1 MSFTSEV
8 KNEICLIDFTNIES
22 LVLLSAFVRNNGEFS
37 DSINLS
43 IENPKIVR
51 KIFSIFKDL
60 YEINPVIVQGKSLNF
75 NKKSYYNIIISEKVD
90 FILNDLNVYKDGKY
104 LDNVSSYFVDSD
116 DLMRVYLAGAF
127 LAVGSVNDPKK
138 SRYHLEF
145 LVNSLNEANY
155 IIDIFKHFDINAKV
169 IDRDKGYMVYVK
181 EAEKIGDF
189 LRLISV
195 NRAVMYYE
203 DIRIYRDHKNM
214 TNRLNNCE
222 QANVDKI
229 ISSSDKQIN
238 DINIIVDK
246 LGYDLVDEKIKIV
259 MEYRLKYPEASLG
272 ELSEIISFET
282 GKILTKSG
290 LNHRMRKIHEI
301 AEKLKN

>member
-90 FILNDLNVYKDGKY
+90 FILNDLNVYKGGKY

-116 DLMRVYLAGAF
+116 DLMRVYLAGVF

-145 LVNSLNEANY
+145 LVNNLN
-155 IIDIFKHFDINAKV
+155 
-169 IDRDKGYMVYVK
+169 
-181 EAEKIGDF
+181 
-189 LRLISV
+189 
-195 NRAVMYYE
+195 
-203 DIRIYRDHKNM
+203 
-214 TNRLNNCE
+214 
-222 QANVDKI
+222 
-229 ISSSDKQIN
+229 
-238 DINIIVDK
+238 
-246 LGYDLVDEKIKIV
+246 
-259 MEYRLKYPEASLG
+259 
-272 ELSEIISFET
+272 
-282 GKILTKSG
+282 
-290 LNHRMRKIHEI
+290 
-301 AEKLKN
+301 

>member
-90 FILNDLNVYKDGKY
+90 FILNDLNVYKGGKY

-116 DLMRVYLAGAF
+116 DLMRVYLAGVF

-189 LRLISV
+189 LRLVSV